1 MTWLFNAIL
10 FIASYGACIWFHEVG
25 HQFKA
30 KRYGCK
36 TRIYFDWRRLDF
48 NTEYTGN
55 VTPKQE
61 QAIILAGI
69 AWGALPIFV
78 LAVAAAP
85 LLVFGGVSILY
96 VLGCR
101 NDFER
106 LGQLGAFKV
115 D

>member
-1 MTWLFNAIL
+1 MTWLLHLTL
-10 FIASYGACIWFHEVG
+10 FVTSYAACIWFHEVG

-36 TRIYFDWRRLDF
+36 TRVYFDWKRLDF

-55 VTPKQE
+55 VTPTQE
-61 QAIILAGI
+61 KGILLAGI
-69 AWGALPIFV
+69 AWGALPVFA
-78 LAVAAAP
+78 LALAAAP
-85 LLVFGGVSILY
+85 LLVFGSVSVLY

-106 LGQLGAFKV
+106 LGQLDAFKI